1 MNIDESYYVREV
13 MNNKDSAEFWQSSN
27 ESLAQRVYKQV
38 KQETP
43 AAKLYIFSGVQVIT
57 TNQAQKEMLLRFLEM
72 EEDIC
77 SAKINEIQEIK
88 RLIEGE
94 RADV

>member
-1 MNIDESYYVREV
+1 MNIDERYYVREV
-13 MNNKDSAEFWQSSN
+13 MNNKDSAE
-27 ESLAQRVYKQV
+27 V
-38 KQETP
+38 KQENP

-57 TNQAQKEMLLRFLEM
+57 TNQAQKETLLRFLEM

-88 RLIEGE
+88 RQIEGE
-94 RADV
+94 SADV

>member
-1 MNIDESYYVREV
+1 MNIDERYYVREV
-13 MNNKDSAEFWQSSN
+13 MNNKDSAEFWQSAN

-38 KQETP
+38 KQENP

-57 TNQAQKEMLLRFLEM
+57 TEPGAEGNLAKILEM

-88 RLIEGE
+88 RQIEGE
-94 RADV
+94 SADV

>member
-1 MNIDESYYVREV
+1 MNIDERYYVREV
-13 MNNKDSAEFWQSSN
+13 MNNKDSAEFWQSAN

-38 KQETP
+38 KQEKP
-43 AAKLYIFSGVQVIT
+43 AAKLYIFNGVQVIT
-57 TNQAQKEMLLRFLEM
+57 TNQAQKETLLRFLEM

-88 RLIEGE
+88 RQIEGE
-94 RADV
+94 SADV

>member
-1 MNIDESYYVREV
+1 MNIDERYYVREV
-13 MNNKDSAEFWQSSN
+13 MNNKDSAEFWQSAN

-57 TNQAQKEMLLRFLEM
+57 INQAPVSYTHLDVYKRQMRYCVPLRMNSVIF
-72 EEDIC
+72 
-77 SAKINEIQEIK
+77 SP
-88 RLIEGE
+88 R
-94 RADV
+94 R

>member
-13 MNNKDSAEFWQSSN
+13 MNNKDGAEFWQSAN
-27 ESLAQRVYKQV
+27 ASLAQRVYEQV
-38 KQETP
+38 KRETP
-43 AAKLYIFSGVQVIT
+43 TAKLYVFSGVQIIT
-57 TNQAQKEMLLRFLEM
+57 TNQLQKEMLLKFLEM

-77 SAKINEIQEIK
+77 NMKLNEMQEIR

-94 RADV
+94 DENV